1 MQGGAKG
8 KLWARVRPAVGAH
21 PFGSSLAAGNH
32 AVRGHFSRLASSSLG
47 GHGLDVLVELIEH
60 VVGKGERG
68 SASAQEESRG
78 GFVAEW
84 LEISFEELIDRGR
97 CLGKGKSGDLH
108 GMAVAFFSPSRGPPP
123 TRGGG
128 DPIPRPKQVLFP
140 RAPPTGPPPL

>member
-108 GMAVAFFSPSRGPPP
+108 GMAVAFFSPSRG
-123 TRGGG
+123 R
-128 DPIPRPKQVLFP
+128 PRTWRERHRFP
-140 RAPPTGPPPL
+140 VERQLLSPGVTQASP